1 VDFVEDFTKIHEEDI
16 EKKKSFQESPFIH
29 FLLEIAIIKIK

>member
-1 VDFVEDFTKIHEEDI
+1 MDFIEDFTKIQEEDI

-29 FLLEIAIIKIK
+29 FLPEIATMKIK